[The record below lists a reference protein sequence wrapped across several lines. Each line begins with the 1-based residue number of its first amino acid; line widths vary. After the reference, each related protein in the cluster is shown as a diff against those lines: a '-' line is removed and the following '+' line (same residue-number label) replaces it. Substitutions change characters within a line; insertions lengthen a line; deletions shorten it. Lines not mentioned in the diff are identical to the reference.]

1 MGCELQV
8 ELKFHPP
15 NPRLLVLFVFFY
27 LLWFMFGMLVYVC
40 KTTLLMTGMDRNP
53 SWGIWVG
60 IQVHTDVCL
69 VCLKYNIS
77 LAQLYAHVEA
87 FSVPSFY
94 SAGRILWSLYSPGLH
109 LPFLYFYL
117 IYNIFLPCLRLCG
130 ENSWLLYSKPPI
142 LCLWISTQKDVWV
155 TGRRGSLQ
163 SWLWVVWR
171 IKPALHPTPHKAHLK
186 A

>member
-1 MGCELQV
+1 MWAAGWAEIPSA
-8 ELKFHPP
+8 KSTFIG
-15 NPRLLVLFVFFY
+15 FVCFY
-27 LLWFMFGMLVYVC
+27 LLWFMLGMLVYVC